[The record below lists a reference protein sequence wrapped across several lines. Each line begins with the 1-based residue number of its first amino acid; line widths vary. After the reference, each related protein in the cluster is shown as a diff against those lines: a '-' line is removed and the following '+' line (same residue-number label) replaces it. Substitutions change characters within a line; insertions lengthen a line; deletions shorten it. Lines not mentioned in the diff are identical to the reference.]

1 MFYGEDPAY
10 LHCAGKG
17 IIIAVKKI
25 YSLLF
30 AILCIFM
37 VSACG
42 DGDEAAGTEYQVYY
56 VSKSETKVEMHPYRT
71 QTESSQAL
79 LRELMQCLATNPEK
93 LEYQAPLSMGFEI
106 IGLKLEEGKMT
117 IDVDEAYQNLPV
129 TTEVL
134 VRAAIVR
141 TLTQLPDISYVEI
154 TVEGNPLVDS
164 MNNVVGRMSAD
175 QFIDNDGNEINTYE
189 LARVKLYFA
198 DEDGTR
204 LIAAYR
210 EKYYSTN
217 IPIERLIVEELIA
230 GPSGQVEG
238 LYPSVNPSTKIINVM
253 TRDGI
258 CYVNLDE
265 NFLTVP
271 DTASMDVTVYSIVNS
286 LVELSNINKVQI
298 LINGEVPTNFSVFQN
313 SALERDLD
321 IITTLNN

>member
-1 MFYGEDPAY
+1 MLYGKDSAHLY
-10 LHCAGKG
+10 CAGKG
-17 IIIAVKKI
+17 MIAVKRF
-25 YSLLF
+25 YYLLLGM
-30 AILCIFM
+30 ICIFM
-37 VSACG
+37 FSACG
-42 DGDEAAGTEYQVYY
+42 EGNGAEGTEYQVYY

-93 LEYQAPLSMGFEI
+93 LEYQAPLSMGFQI
-106 IGLKLEEGKMT
+106 IDLKLEENKIT
-117 IDVDEAYQNLPV
+117 LDIDEAYQNLPV

-141 TLTQLPDISYVEI
+141 TLTQLPGISYVEI
-154 TVEGNPLVDS
+154 TIEGKPLVDS
-164 MNNVVGRMSAD
+164 LNNLVGRMSAD

-189 LARVKLYFA
+189 LTRVKLYFA

-217 IPIERLIVEELIA
+217 IPIERLIVEELIV

-238 LYPSVNPSTKIINVM
+238 LYASVNPNTKIINVM

-265 NFLTVP
+265 SFLTVP
-271 DTASMDVTVYSIVNS
+271 DTASLEVTVYSIVNS
-286 LVELSNINKVQI
+286 LVELNNINKVQI
-298 LINGEVPTNFSVFQN
+298 LINGEVPTNFAIFQN
-313 SALERDLD
+313 SALERNLD
-321 IITTLNN
+321 IITSLNN